1 MDNLLLIFGPFG
13 ELAVLWL
20 IARFFRKGWPQF
32 FMAISMFAFAQL
44 FGGIAGKLYFGLT
57 TEPADVIAQLKW
69 YFVAAG
75 VSIAFGAMGAA
86 FGGWLFLRW
95 HGRPSSPQAA

>member
-1 MDNLLLIFGPFG
+1 MDNLLLIFGPFA

-44 FGGIAGKLYFGLT
+44 LGGIAGRLYFSLT
-57 TEPADVIAQLKW
+57 TEPADVVAQMSH
-69 YFVAAG
+69 YFVG
-75 VSIAFGAMGAA
+75 SGLGIAFGVVGAV
-86 FGGWLFLRW
+86 FGGWMFLRW
-95 HGRPSSPQAA
+95 HGRQTATQVS